1 MFSSKPYH
9 ICAVHAV
16 EVATT
21 GGGKVGREFL
31 WTSELFERII
41 RVQSNELSVF
51 VFVFVLSSPPGR
63 FWWLSEASSQVQPR

>member
-31 WTSELFERII
+31 WTLELFEYSRM
-41 RVQSNELSVF
+41 SYLYLYLYLY
-51 VFVFVLSSPPGR
+51 LSSPPGR